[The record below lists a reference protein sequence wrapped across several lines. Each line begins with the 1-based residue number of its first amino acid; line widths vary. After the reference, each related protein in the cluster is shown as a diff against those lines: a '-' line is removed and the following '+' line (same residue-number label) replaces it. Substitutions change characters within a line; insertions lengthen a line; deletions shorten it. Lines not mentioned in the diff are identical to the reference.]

1 MTNVQKFKEFFGF
14 GPAEDYVAEDE
25 YYGSP
30 RGGEDY
36 KQESRYGRSYSG
48 YSQPRYESSVVT
60 VRLNSYQEAR
70 QLGEPFRD
78 GDAVVFDMT
87 AMDTA
92 DARRI
97 VDFAAGLVFN
107 ARGTMEKVGRKTFAI
122 IPEGMDITVA
132 DLERAARC

>member
-14 GPAEDYVAEDE
+14 GPAEDFVAEDE
-25 YYGSP
+25 YYGSQD
-30 RGGEDY
+30 RTRTEG
-36 KQESRYGRSYSG
+36 RYERSYG
-48 YSQPRYESSVVT
+48 YADRHYEPSVVT

-70 QLGEPFRD
+70 QLGEPVRD

-97 VDFAAGLVFN
+97 VDFAAGLVFG
-107 ARGTMEKVGRKTFAI
+107 ARGTMEKVARKTFAI
-122 IPEGMDITVA
+122 IPEGADITLA
-132 DLERAARC
+132 ELERAARR

>member
-25 YYGSP
+25 YYGSARP
-30 RGGEDY
+30 AADY
-36 KQESRYGRSYSG
+36 KQESRYGRSYS
-48 YSQPRYESSVVT
+48 QPRYEPSVVT
-60 VRLNSYQEAR
+60 VHLNSYQEAR

-107 ARGTMEKVGRKTFAI
+107 ARGTMEKVGRKMFAI
-122 IPEGMDITVA
+122 IPEGMDITVSE
-132 DLERAARC
+132 LERAARR

>member
-25 YYGSP
+25 YYGSARP
-30 RGGEDY
+30 STDY
-36 KQESRYGRSYSG
+36 KQESRYERSYGS
-48 YSQPRYESSVVT
+48 YSQPRYEPSVVT
-60 VRLNSYQEAR
+60 VHLNSYQEAR

-78 GDAVVFDMT
+78 GDAVIFDMT

-107 ARGTMEKVGRKTFAI
+107 ARGTMEKVGRKMFAI
-122 IPEGMDITVA
+122 IPEGMDITVSE
-132 DLERAARC
+132 LERAARR